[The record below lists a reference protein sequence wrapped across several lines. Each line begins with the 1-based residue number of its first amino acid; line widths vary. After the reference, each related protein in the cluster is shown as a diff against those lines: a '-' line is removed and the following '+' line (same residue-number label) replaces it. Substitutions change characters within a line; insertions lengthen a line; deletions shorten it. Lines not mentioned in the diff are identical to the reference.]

1 MLLQRLRE
9 ALFRTFPPLVVVLR
23 DAAALLCVSAAA
35 AAAAAG
41 GCAVAVATHWCAT
54 PQNHSQPKFCSVF

>member
-1 MLLQRLRE
+1 MLLQRLRD

-35 AAAAAG
+35 AAAG
-41 GCAVAVATHWCAT
+41 GCTVAAATHGCVT
-54 PQNHSQPKFCSVF
+54 PQNHSQPKFSCSVF